1 MKKMLVTPLS
11 IPNRVT
17 GSRCGAFA
25 LGMLCVIGTIEL
37 CHAQG
42 TLDVSATI
50 SDIQNGGNYDY
61 TLTLNNASDS
71 IALGTFWYAWV
82 PGAFELSSAPS
93 SVTPATGWTFTTPGG
108 GGGTSSVEFNTT
120 TPLAPGSSATFGF
133 ASTETPSQM
142 FATGAGKPDQ
152 SFVYSGPAA
161 FSGSGEQVS
170 VSAVPEP
177 SSIALMVT
185 GLAGAWFARRKR

>member
-1 MKKMLVTPLS
+1 
-11 IPNRVT
+11 
-17 GSRCGAFA
+17 
-25 LGMLCVIGTIEL
+25 
-37 CHAQG
+37 
-42 TLDVSATI
+42 
-50 SDIQNGGNYDY
+50 
-61 TLTLNNASDS
+61 
-71 IALGTFWYAWV
+71 
-82 PGAFELSSAPS
+82 
-93 SVTPATGWTFTTPGG
+93 
-108 GGGTSSVEFNTT
+108 
-120 TPLAPGSSATFGF
+120 
-133 ASTETPSQM
+133 M